1 MVLAP
6 TFWQKE
12 SDQSDVKYILLIGL
26 IYFDITT
33 MLQLRIKKITK
44 IILLI
49 LNGRIKCTWL
59 ISNQTQ

>member
-6 TFWQKE
+6 TFWQ